1 MANEVSFLIKILTS
15 GEETV
20 RQVTMDAA
28 ELGRV
33 VKEVND
39 EQGKLNTKLLDI
51 NQAHPPRDFS

>member
-39 EQGKLNTKLLDI
+39 ERSEERRVGKECRSRWSPY
-51 NQAHPPRDFS
+51 H